1 METIELAVERL
12 RRPAPENGSARV
24 SEKPRPVLVAP
35 PPPIFQ
41 SQLQIKTRVLCDYSE
56 DVRAIVAAE
65 APKAAAS
72 ASVTWVAAVSALAG
86 AALVFA
92 AFVVAGR
99 FGSLAPSP
107 VVATSFEQR
116 PAAVTPVPANGAA
129 TPAAEVPAAV
139 PTPEAAPPV
148 SATQPVRPAFAATPP
163 QAYQL
168 REFVTAWAGAWS
180 ARDVERYLGFYAA
193 GFKPDSGMSRA
204 AWENQRRQ
212 RLTGSRS
219 IVVGV
224 RDLRIEPESYGRV
237 VVRFAQDYAA
247 DAYREAAT
255 PKKLLLVREA
265 GGWRIAG
272 EMADPAGKSAD

>member
-12 RRPAPENGSARV
+12 RRPARENGTARA

-65 APKAAAS
+65 APTAAAS

-148 SATQPVRPAFAATPP
+148 SATQPARPALADTP
-163 QAYQL
+163 QADQL

-224 RDLRIEPESYGRV
+224 RDLRIEPESSDRV

>member
-12 RRPAPENGSARV
+12 RRPARENGTARA

-65 APKAAAS
+65 APTAAAS

-107 VVATSFEQR
+107 VVATSIEQR
-116 PAAVTPVPANGAA
+116 PAALTPVPANVAA

-148 SATQPVRPAFAATPP
+148 SATQPARPAFAATPP
-163 QAYQL
+163 ADQL

-180 ARDVERYLGFYAA
+180 ARDVERYLGFYAT
-193 GFKPDSGMSRA
+193 GFKPDSGMSRS

-224 RDLRIEPESYGRV
+224 RDLRIEPESSGRV